1 MCTQN
6 VDTKIGGIV
15 MKKIGLLSRL
25 ILGIICGILIGFISK
40 TLEMYHVVRVLTTFT
55 GLFGGFLNF
64 CIPLIIVGFVAP
76 GIAELGKG
84 SGKLL
89 GITVVFAYVSTIIS
103 GIAAFLL
110 GKSILPSVIKNAGSI
125 AKSKVYLEPLFKIE
139 IQPIMGVMS
148 ALVIAFILGICM
160 PYIKGKNLFEITK
173 DFKDIVEIIIRNV
186 IIPLV
191 PIHIAGIF
199 ARLTASG
206 EIFQTLKT
214 FSAVY
219 LIIIPLQITYILFQ
233 YLMSYMISR
242 KNPVKSIKNMVPGY
256 MMALGTQSS
265 AAAIPVNLECARKNN
280 LSDDIV
286 DFVIPLC
293 ATIHLAGDTIT
304 LVLGAMGI
312 MLMSGQT
319 PTAAIMIP
327 YIFMLGVTMVAAP
340 GIPGGGVYATLGLL
354 KDMLAFN
361 PAQQGLMIAIHFAQ
375 DSLGT
380 ATNVCGDGAIA
391 IMIDKIF
398 KNKEIPQKIVIK
410 NEKLENAI

>member
-1 MCTQN
+1 
-6 VDTKIGGIV
+6 
-15 MKKIGLLSRL
+15 MKRLGLLTKL
-25 ILGIICGILIGFISK
+25 VLGIIFGILIGMISK
-40 TLEMYHVVRVLTTFT
+40 TLGMYHVVRALNTFS

-76 GIAELGKG
+76 GIADLGKG

-89 GITVVFAYVSTIIS
+89 GITVLFAYLSTII
-103 GIAAFLL
+103 GGMAAFLL
-110 GKSILPSVIKNAGSI
+110 GQSILPRLIKNSGNMF
-125 AKSKVYLEPLFKIE
+125 KSKVYLEPFFKID
-139 IQPIMGVMS
+139 IPPIMGVMS
-148 ALVIAFILGICM
+148 ALVLAFVLGICI
-160 PYIKGKNLFEITK
+160 PYIKGKNLLEVTK
-173 DFKDIVEIIIRNV
+173 DFKGIVEIIVKNV

-199 ARLTASG
+199 SKLTASG
-206 EIFQTLKT
+206 EIVQTLKT
-214 FSAVY
+214 FSSVY
-219 LIIIPLQITYILFQ
+219 LIIIPLQIAYIVLQ
-233 YLMSYMISR
+233 YFVAYAVSR
-242 KNPVKSIKNMVPGY
+242 KSPIKAIKNMIPGY

-265 AAAIPVNLECARKNN
+265 AASIPVNLQCAKKND
-280 LSDDIV
+280 LSDDVV

-312 MLMSGQT
+312 MLMSGQA
-319 PTAAIMIP
+319 PTAALMIP

-354 KDMLAFN
+354 KDMLMFN

-375 DSLGT
+375 DSFGT

-391 IMIDKIF
+391 IVVDKLF
-398 KNKEIPQKIVIK
+398 RKKVFLKKND
-410 NEKLENAI
+410 

>member
-1 MCTQN
+1 
-6 VDTKIGGIV
+6 
-15 MKKIGLLSRL
+15 MKKVGLLTKL
-25 ILGIICGILIGFISK
+25 VLGIIFGILIGVISK
-40 TLEMYHVVRVLTTFT
+40 TLGMYHVVRALNTFS

-64 CIPLIIVGFVAP
+64 SIPLIIIGFVAP
-76 GIAELGKG
+76 GIADLGKG

-89 GITVVFAYVSTIIS
+89 GITVLFSYVSTIIA

-110 GKSILPSVIKNAGSI
+110 GQSILPKLIKNSGNVF
-125 AKSKVYLEPLFKIE
+125 KSNVYLEPFFKVDIP
-139 IQPIMGVMS
+139 PIMGVMS
-148 ALVIAFILGICM
+148 ALVLAFVLGICI
-160 PYIKGKNLFEITK
+160 PYIKGKNLLEVTK
-173 DFKDIVEIIIRNV
+173 DFKGIVEIIVKNV

-199 ARLTASG
+199 SKLTASG
-206 EIFQTLKT
+206 EIIQTLKT
-214 FSAVY
+214 FSSVY
-219 LIIIPLQITYILFQ
+219 LIIIPLQIAYIVLQ
-233 YLMSYMISR
+233 YSIAYAVSR
-242 KNPVKSIKNMVPGY
+242 KNPIKAIRNMIPGY

-265 AAAIPVNLECARKNN
+265 AASIPVNLQCAKKNG
-280 LSDDIV
+280 LSDDVV

-319 PTAAIMIP
+319 PTAAMMIP

-354 KDMLAFN
+354 KDMLMFN
-361 PAQQGLMIAIHFAQ
+361 PVQQGLMIAIHFAQ
-375 DSLGT
+375 DSFGT

-391 IMIDKIF
+391 IVIDKLFKKESIF
-398 KNKEIPQKIVIK
+398 EEKVIK
-410 NEKLENAI
+410 EEAFGEAI

>member
-1 MCTQN
+1 
-6 VDTKIGGIV
+6 
-15 MKKIGLLSRL
+15 MKNLGLLTKL
-25 ILGIICGILIGFISK
+25 VLGIIFGILIGVISK
-40 TLEMYHVVRVLTTFT
+40 TLDMYHIVRALNTFS

-76 GIAELGKG
+76 GIADLGKG

-89 GITVVFAYVSTIIS
+89 GITVLFAYLSTIIA

-110 GKSILPSVIKNAGSI
+110 GQSILPRLIKNSGNMF
-125 AKSKVYLEPLFKIE
+125 KSKVYLEPFFKVDIP
-139 IQPIMGVMS
+139 PIMGVMS
-148 ALVIAFILGICM
+148 ALVFAFVLGICI
-160 PYIKGKNLFEITK
+160 PYIKGKNLLEVTK
-173 DFKDIVEIIIRNV
+173 DFKGIVEIIVKNV

-199 ARLTASG
+199 SKLTASG
-206 EIFQTLKT
+206 EIVQTLKT
-214 FSAVY
+214 FSSVY
-219 LIIIPLQITYILFQ
+219 LIIIPLQIAYIVLQ
-233 YLMSYMISR
+233 YFVAYAVSR
-242 KNPVKSIKNMVPGY
+242 KSPIKAIKNMIPGY

-265 AAAIPVNLECARKNN
+265 AASIPVNLQCAKKND
-280 LSDDIV
+280 LSDDVV

-319 PTAAIMIP
+319 PTAPLMIP

-354 KDMLAFN
+354 KDMLMFN

-375 DSLGT
+375 DSFGT

-391 IMIDKIF
+391 IVVDKLFKKKSISEEKMI
-398 KNKEIPQKIVIK
+398 KEEVFGEVI
-410 NEKLENAI
+410 

>member
-1 MCTQN
+1 
-6 VDTKIGGIV
+6 
-15 MKKIGLLSRL
+15 MKKIGLLTKL
-25 ILGIICGILIGFISK
+25 VLGIIFGILIGVISK
-40 TLEMYHVVRVLTTFT
+40 TLGMYHVVRALNTFS

-64 CIPLIIVGFVAP
+64 SIPLIIIGFVAP
-76 GIAELGKG
+76 GIADLGKG

-89 GITVVFAYVSTIIS
+89 GITVLFSYVSTIIA

-110 GKSILPSVIKNAGSI
+110 GQSILPKLIKNSGNVF
-125 AKSKVYLEPLFKIE
+125 KSNVYLEPFFKVDIP
-139 IQPIMGVMS
+139 PIMGVMS
-148 ALVIAFILGICM
+148 ALVLAFVLGICI
-160 PYIKGKNLFEITK
+160 PYIKGKNLLEVTK
-173 DFKDIVEIIIRNV
+173 DFKGIVEIIVKNV

-199 ARLTASG
+199 SKLTASG
-206 EIFQTLKT
+206 EIIQTLKT
-214 FSAVY
+214 FSSVY
-219 LIIIPLQITYILFQ
+219 LIIIPLQIAYIVLQ
-233 YLMSYMISR
+233 YSIAYAVSR
-242 KNPVKSIKNMVPGY
+242 KNPIKAIRNMIPGY

-265 AAAIPVNLECARKNN
+265 AASIPVNLQCAKKNG
-280 LSDDIV
+280 LSDDVV

-319 PTAAIMIP
+319 PTAAMMIP

-354 KDMLAFN
+354 KDMLMFN
-361 PAQQGLMIAIHFAQ
+361 PVQQGLMIAIHFAQ
-375 DSLGT
+375 DSFGT

-391 IMIDKIF
+391 IVIDKLF
-398 KNKEIPQKIVIK
+398 RKESISEEKVIK
-410 NEKLENAI
+410 EEAFGEAI

>member
-1 MCTQN
+1 
-6 VDTKIGGIV
+6 
-15 MKKIGLLSRL
+15 MKKLGLLSKL
-25 ILGIICGILIGFISK
+25 ILGIIFGILVGLVSK
-40 TLEMYHVVRVLTTFT
+40 TLGMYEVVRALNTFS

-64 CIPLIIVGFVAP
+64 CIPLIIIGFVAP
-76 GIAELGKG
+76 GIADLGKG

-89 GITVVFAYVSTIIS
+89 GMTVVFAYASTILA
-103 GIAAFLL
+103 GIASFML
-110 GKSILPSVIKNAGSI
+110 GKSILPNLIKSGGNVF
-125 AKSKVYLEPLFKIE
+125 KSKVYLEPFFKVDI
-139 IQPIMGVMS
+139 PPVMGVMS
-148 ALVIAFILGICM
+148 ALVLAFVLGICL
-160 PYIKGKNLFEITK
+160 PYIKGKSLLEVTK
-173 DFKDIVEIIIRNV
+173 DFKEIVEIVVRNV

-199 ARLTASG
+199 SKLTASG

-219 LIIIPLQITYILFQ
+219 LIIIPLQIAYILFQ
-233 YLMSYMISR
+233 YLIAYMVSR
-242 KNPVKSIKNMVPGY
+242 KNPVKAIKNMIPGY

-265 AAAIPVNLECARKNN
+265 AASIPVNLQCARKND
-280 LSDDIV
+280 LSEDVV

-312 MLMSGQT
+312 MLMTGQV

-354 KDMLAFN
+354 KDMLMFN

-375 DSLGT
+375 DSFGT

-391 IMIDKIF
+391 IIIDKLF
-398 KNKEIPQKIVIK
+398 RKE
-410 NEKLENAI
+410 ENIIGEVSKQQELGEAI

>member
-1 MCTQN
+1 
-6 VDTKIGGIV
+6 
-15 MKKIGLLSRL
+15 MKNLGLLTKL
-25 ILGIICGILIGFISK
+25 VLGIIFGILIGVISK
-40 TLEMYHVVRVLTTFT
+40 TLDMYHIVRALNTFS

-76 GIAELGKG
+76 GIADLGKG

-89 GITVVFAYVSTIIS
+89 GITVLFAYLSTIIA

-110 GKSILPSVIKNAGSI
+110 GQSILPRLIKNSGNMF
-125 AKSKVYLEPLFKIE
+125 KSKVYLEPFFKVDIP
-139 IQPIMGVMS
+139 PIMGVMS
-148 ALVIAFILGICM
+148 ALVFAFVLGICI
-160 PYIKGKNLFEITK
+160 PYIKGKNLLEVTK
-173 DFKDIVEIIIRNV
+173 DFKGIVEIIVKNV

-199 ARLTASG
+199 SKLTASG
-206 EIFQTLKT
+206 EIVQTLKT
-214 FSAVY
+214 FSSVY
-219 LIIIPLQITYILFQ
+219 LIIIPLQIAYIVLQ
-233 YLMSYMISR
+233 YFVAYAVSR
-242 KNPVKSIKNMVPGY
+242 KSPIKAIKNMIPGY

-265 AAAIPVNLECARKNN
+265 AASIPVNLQCAKKND
-280 LSDDIV
+280 LSDDVV

-319 PTAAIMIP
+319 PTAPLMIP

-354 KDMLAFN
+354 KDMLMFN

-375 DSLGT
+375 DSFGT

-391 IMIDKIF
+391 IVVDKLF
-398 KNKEIPQKIVIK
+398 RKKVFL
-410 NEKLENAI
+410 EKK

>member
-1 MCTQN
+1 
-6 VDTKIGGIV
+6 
-15 MKKIGLLSRL
+15 MKNLGLLTKL
-25 ILGIICGILIGFISK
+25 VLGIIFGILIGVISK
-40 TLEMYHVVRVLTTFT
+40 TLDMYHIVRALNTFS

-76 GIAELGKG
+76 GIADLGKG

-89 GITVVFAYVSTIIS
+89 GITVLFAYLSTIIA

-110 GKSILPSVIKNAGSI
+110 GQSILPRLIKNSGNMF
-125 AKSKVYLEPLFKIE
+125 KSKVYLEPFFKVDIP
-139 IQPIMGVMS
+139 PIMGVMS
-148 ALVIAFILGICM
+148 ALVFAFVLGICI
-160 PYIKGKNLFEITK
+160 PYIKGKNLLEVTK
-173 DFKDIVEIIIRNV
+173 DFKGIVEIIVKNV

-199 ARLTASG
+199 SKLTASG
-206 EIFQTLKT
+206 EIVQTLKT
-214 FSAVY
+214 FSSVY
-219 LIIIPLQITYILFQ
+219 LIIIPLQIAYIVLQ
-233 YLMSYMISR
+233 YFVAYAVSR
-242 KNPVKSIKNMVPGY
+242 KSPIKAIKNMIPGY

-265 AAAIPVNLECARKNN
+265 AASIPVNLQCAKKND
-280 LSDDIV
+280 LSDDVV

-319 PTAAIMIP
+319 PTAPLMIP

-354 KDMLAFN
+354 KDMLMFN

-375 DSLGT
+375 DSFGT

-391 IMIDKIF
+391 IVVDKLFRKKSISEEKMI
-398 KNKEIPQKIVIK
+398 KEEVFGEVI
-410 NEKLENAI
+410 

>member
-1 MCTQN
+1 
-6 VDTKIGGIV
+6 
-15 MKKIGLLSRL
+15 MKKVGLLTKL
-25 ILGIICGILIGFISK
+25 VLGIIFGILIGVISK
-40 TLEMYHVVRVLTTFT
+40 TLGMYHVVRALNTFS

-64 CIPLIIVGFVAP
+64 SIPLIIIGFVAP
-76 GIAELGKG
+76 GIADLGKG

-89 GITVVFAYVSTIIS
+89 GITVLFSYVSTIIA

-110 GKSILPSVIKNAGSI
+110 GQSILPKLIKNSGNVF
-125 AKSKVYLEPLFKIE
+125 KSNVYLEPFFKVDIP
-139 IQPIMGVMS
+139 PIMGVMS
-148 ALVIAFILGICM
+148 ALVLAFVLGICI
-160 PYIKGKNLFEITK
+160 PYIKGKNLLEVTK
-173 DFKDIVEIIIRNV
+173 DFKGIVEIIVKNV

-199 ARLTASG
+199 SKLTASG
-206 EIFQTLKT
+206 EIIQTLKT
-214 FSAVY
+214 FSSVY
-219 LIIIPLQITYILFQ
+219 LIIIPLQIAYIVLQ
-233 YLMSYMISR
+233 YSIAYAVSR
-242 KNPVKSIKNMVPGY
+242 KNPIKAIRNMIPGY

-265 AAAIPVNLECARKNN
+265 AASIPVNLQCAKKNG
-280 LSDDIV
+280 LSDDVV

-319 PTAAIMIP
+319 PTAAMMIP

-354 KDMLAFN
+354 KDMLMFN
-361 PAQQGLMIAIHFAQ
+361 PVQQGLMIAIHFAQ
-375 DSLGT
+375 DSFGT

-391 IMIDKIF
+391 IVIDKLF
-398 KNKEIPQKIVIK
+398 RKESISQEKVIK
-410 NEKLENAI
+410 EEAFGEAI

>member
-1 MCTQN
+1 
-6 VDTKIGGIV
+6 
-15 MKKIGLLSRL
+15 MKRLGLLTKL
-25 ILGIICGILIGFISK
+25 VLGIIFGILIGMISK
-40 TLEMYHVVRVLTTFT
+40 TLGMYHVVRALNTFS

-76 GIAELGKG
+76 GIADLGKG

-89 GITVVFAYVSTIIS
+89 GITVLFAYLSTIIA
-103 GIAAFLL
+103 GMAAFLL
-110 GKSILPSVIKNAGSI
+110 GQSILPRLIKNSGNMF
-125 AKSKVYLEPLFKIE
+125 KSKVYLEPFFKID
-139 IQPIMGVMS
+139 IPPIMGVMS
-148 ALVIAFILGICM
+148 ALVLAFVLGICI
-160 PYIKGKNLFEITK
+160 PYIKGKNLLEVTK
-173 DFKDIVEIIIRNV
+173 DFKGIVEIIVKNV

-199 ARLTASG
+199 SKLTASG
-206 EIFQTLKT
+206 EIVQTLKT
-214 FSAVY
+214 FSSVY
-219 LIIIPLQITYILFQ
+219 LIIIPLQIAYIVLQ
-233 YLMSYMISR
+233 YFVAYAVSR
-242 KNPVKSIKNMVPGY
+242 KSPIKAIKNMIPGY

-265 AAAIPVNLECARKNN
+265 AASIPVNLQCAKKND
-280 LSDDIV
+280 LSDDVV

-312 MLMSGQT
+312 MLMSGQA
-319 PTAAIMIP
+319 PTAALMIP

-354 KDMLAFN
+354 KDMLMFN

-375 DSLGT
+375 DSFGT

-391 IMIDKIF
+391 IVVDKLFRKKSISEEKMI
-398 KNKEIPQKIVIK
+398 KEEVFGEVI
-410 NEKLENAI
+410 

>member
-1 MCTQN
+1 
-6 VDTKIGGIV
+6 
-15 MKKIGLLSRL
+15 MKNLGLLTKL
-25 ILGIICGILIGFISK
+25 VLGIIFGILIGVISK
-40 TLEMYHVVRVLTTFT
+40 TLDMYHIVRALNTFS

-76 GIAELGKG
+76 GIADLGKG

-89 GITVVFAYVSTIIS
+89 GITVLFAYLSTIIA

-110 GKSILPSVIKNAGSI
+110 GQSILPRLIKNSGNMF
-125 AKSKVYLEPLFKIE
+125 KSKVYLEPFFKVDIP
-139 IQPIMGVMS
+139 PIMGVMS
-148 ALVIAFILGICM
+148 ALVFAFVLGICI
-160 PYIKGKNLFEITK
+160 PYIKGKNLLEVTK
-173 DFKDIVEIIIRNV
+173 DFKGIVEIIVKNV

-199 ARLTASG
+199 SKLTASG
-206 EIFQTLKT
+206 EIVQTLKT
-214 FSAVY
+214 FSSVY
-219 LIIIPLQITYILFQ
+219 LIIIPLQIAYIVLQ
-233 YLMSYMISR
+233 YFVAYAVSR
-242 KNPVKSIKNMVPGY
+242 KSPIKAIKNMIPGY
-256 MMALGTQSS
+256 TMALGTQSS
-265 AAAIPVNLECARKNN
+265 AASIPVNLQCAKKND
-280 LSDDIV
+280 LSDDVV

-319 PTAAIMIP
+319 PTAPLMIP

-354 KDMLAFN
+354 KDMLMFN

-375 DSLGT
+375 DSFGT

-391 IMIDKIF
+391 IVVDKLFRKKSISEEKMI
-398 KNKEIPQKIVIK
+398 KEEVFGEVI
-410 NEKLENAI
+410 

>member
-1 MCTQN
+1 
-6 VDTKIGGIV
+6 
-15 MKKIGLLSRL
+15 MKNLGLLTKL
-25 ILGIICGILIGFISK
+25 VLGIIFGILIGVISK
-40 TLEMYHVVRVLTTFT
+40 TLDMYHIVRALNTFS

-76 GIAELGKG
+76 GIADLGKG

-89 GITVVFAYVSTIIS
+89 GITVLFAYLSTIIA

-110 GKSILPSVIKNAGSI
+110 GQSILPRLIKNSGNMF
-125 AKSKVYLEPLFKIE
+125 KSKVYLEPFFKVDIP
-139 IQPIMGVMS
+139 PIMGVMS
-148 ALVIAFILGICM
+148 ALVFAFVLGICI
-160 PYIKGKNLFEITK
+160 PYIKGKNLLEVTK
-173 DFKDIVEIIIRNV
+173 DFKGIVEIIVKNV

-199 ARLTASG
+199 SKLTASG
-206 EIFQTLKT
+206 EIVQTLKT
-214 FSAVY
+214 FSSVY
-219 LIIIPLQITYILFQ
+219 LIIIPLQIAYIVLQ
-233 YLMSYMISR
+233 YFVAYAVSR
-242 KNPVKSIKNMVPGY
+242 KSPIKAIKNMIPGY

-265 AAAIPVNLECARKNN
+265 AASIPVNLQCAKKND
-280 LSDDIV
+280 LSDDVV

-319 PTAAIMIP
+319 PTAPLMIP

-354 KDMLAFN
+354 KDMLMFN

-375 DSLGT
+375 DSFGT

-391 IMIDKIF
+391 IVVDKLFRKKSISGEKMI
-398 KNKEIPQKIVIK
+398 KEEVFGEVI
-410 NEKLENAI
+410 

>member
-1 MCTQN
+1 
-6 VDTKIGGIV
+6 
-15 MKKIGLLSRL
+15 MKNLGLLTKL
-25 ILGIICGILIGFISK
+25 VLGIIFGILIGVISK
-40 TLEMYHVVRVLTTFT
+40 TLDMYHIVRALNTFS

-76 GIAELGKG
+76 GIADLGKG

-89 GITVVFAYVSTIIS
+89 GITVLFAYLSTIIA

-110 GKSILPSVIKNAGSI
+110 GQSILPRLIKNSGNMF
-125 AKSKVYLEPLFKIE
+125 KSKVYLEPFFKVDIP
-139 IQPIMGVMS
+139 PIMGVMS
-148 ALVIAFILGICM
+148 ALVFAFVLGICI
-160 PYIKGKNLFEITK
+160 PYIKGKNLLEVTK
-173 DFKDIVEIIIRNV
+173 DFKGIVEIIVKNV

-199 ARLTASG
+199 SKLTASG
-206 EIFQTLKT
+206 EIVQTLKT
-214 FSAVY
+214 FSSVY
-219 LIIIPLQITYILFQ
+219 LIIIPLQIAYIVLQ
-233 YLMSYMISR
+233 YFVAYAVSR
-242 KNPVKSIKNMVPGY
+242 KSPIKAIKNMIPGY

-265 AAAIPVNLECARKNN
+265 AASIPVNLQCAKKND
-280 LSDDIV
+280 LSDDVV

-319 PTAAIMIP
+319 PTAPLMIP

-354 KDMLAFN
+354 KDMLMFN

-375 DSLGT
+375 DSFGT

-391 IMIDKIF
+391 IVVDKLF
-398 KNKEIPQKIVIK
+398 RKKVFLKK
-410 NEKLENAI
+410 K

>member
-1 MCTQN
+1 
-6 VDTKIGGIV
+6 
-15 MKKIGLLSRL
+15 MKNLGLLTKL
-25 ILGIICGILIGFISK
+25 VLGIIFGILIGVISK
-40 TLEMYHVVRVLTTFT
+40 TLDMYHIVRALNTFS

-76 GIAELGKG
+76 GIADLGKG

-89 GITVVFAYVSTIIS
+89 GITVLFAYLSTIIA

-110 GKSILPSVIKNAGSI
+110 GQSILPRLIKNSGNMF
-125 AKSKVYLEPLFKIE
+125 KSKVYLEPFFKVDIP
-139 IQPIMGVMS
+139 PIMGVMS
-148 ALVIAFILGICM
+148 ALVFAFVLGICI
-160 PYIKGKNLFEITK
+160 PYIKGKNLLEVTK
-173 DFKDIVEIIIRNV
+173 DFKGIVEIIVKNV

-199 ARLTASG
+199 SKLTASG
-206 EIFQTLKT
+206 EIVQTLKT
-214 FSAVY
+214 FSSVY
-219 LIIIPLQITYILFQ
+219 LIIIPLQIAYIVLQ
-233 YLMSYMISR
+233 YFVAYAVSR
-242 KNPVKSIKNMVPGY
+242 KSPIKAIKNMIPGY

-265 AAAIPVNLECARKNN
+265 AASIPVNLQCAKKND
-280 LSDDIV
+280 LSDDVV

-312 MLMSGQT
+312 MLMSGQA
-319 PTAAIMIP
+319 PTAALMIP

-354 KDMLAFN
+354 KDMLMFN

-375 DSLGT
+375 DSFGT

-391 IMIDKIF
+391 IVVDKLF
-398 KNKEIPQKIVIK
+398 RKKVFLKK
-410 NEKLENAI
+410 K